1 MTEANNAITK
11 TAVTS
16 NDLVDDL
23 VRQLCGVE
31 PDVMASL
38 AHGDDEVQLRRWLG
52 SGPSGDPLDGLDVF
66 MRRTVGACLA
76 MRDHDGAVALVT
88 ERQARDAGWPTAQL
102 ANMSLA
108 MAFGLAITEPAG
120 VLPLLV
126 EADEDAD
133 GSDCVLVRGDDHLP
147 TLEDLLATLRCGQ
160 ELVPAGE
167 RARNPASGPA
177 VPRALVSLA
186 AQLRDWFGVDA
197 AAVELPSDR
206 LGMALSSAD
215 ARAVGVVSW
224 IVTAALRTASA
235 MAEESVTAVRVK
247 TDLDARLAG
256 QPGAIAANLALLL
269 AAAIHHG
276 VGITVHFL
284 AARDDIGA
292 ALVEAGRRIGA
303 TRGQSVDEGEA
314 ETVDLLELRDYA
326 SRGYVHVGR
335 RAAKDV
341 AQRLYDAQPVTEG
354 R

>member
-1 MTEANNAITK
+1 MTA
-11 TAVTS
+11 S

-23 VRQLCGVE
+23 VRQMCGVE

-38 AHGDDEVQLRRWLG
+38 AHGDDEVQLRRWPG
-52 SGPSGDPLDGLDVF
+52 SGPSIDPLDGLDVF
-66 MRRTVGACLA
+66 IRRTVGACLA

-88 ERQARDAGWPTAQL
+88 ERQARDAGWPTARL

-108 MAFGLAITEPAG
+108 LALGLAITEPARS
-120 VLPLLV
+120 LPLLV

-133 GSDCVLVRGDDHLP
+133 GSDCLLLRADDHLP
-147 TLEDLLATLRCGQ
+147 TLEDLLAALRRG
-160 ELVPAGE
+160 EIVPAGE
-167 RARNPASGPA
+167 CARNPASGPA

-186 AQLRDWFGVDA
+186 AQLGDWLGVDA

-224 IVTAALRTASA
+224 IVTAALATASA
-235 MAEESVTAVRVK
+235 MAEERVTAVRVK

-256 QPGAIAANLALLL
+256 QPGATAANMALLL

-276 VGITVHFL
+276 AGITVHFL

-292 ALVEAGRRIGA
+292 ALVEAGRRIGQ
-303 TRGQSVDEGEA
+303 TRGQSADEGEA
-314 ETVDLLELRDYA
+314 ETVDLLELRDAA

-335 RAAKDV
+335 RAARDV
-341 AQRLYDAQPVTEG
+341 AQRLFDATTGTSVG
-354 R
+354 S

>member
-1 MTEANNAITK
+1 MTGSNNTIIK

-16 NDLVDDL
+16 NELVDEL
-23 VRQLCGVE
+23 VRQMFGVE

-38 AHGDDEVQLRRWLG
+38 AHGDDEVQLRRWPG
-52 SGPSGDPLDGLDVF
+52 SGPSSDPLDGLEVF
-66 MRRTVGACLA
+66 MRRTIGACLA
-76 MRDHDGAVALVT
+76 MLSHDGAVALVT
-88 ERQARDAGWPTAQL
+88 ERQARDAGWPTARF

-108 MAFGLAITEPAG
+108 MAFGMAITEPAG

-133 GSDCVLVRGDDHLP
+133 GSDCLLLRADDHLP
-147 TLEDLLATLRCGQ
+147 TLEDLLAALRRGQ
-160 ELVPAGE
+160 HPVAE
-167 RARNPASGPA
+167 RERIVASGPA
-177 VPRALVSLA
+177 IPRALVSLA
-186 AQLRDWFGVDA
+186 AQLGDWLGVDA
-197 AAVELPSDR
+197 LAVELPSDR

-235 MAEESVTAVRVK
+235 MAEESVTAVRIK
-247 TDLDARLAG
+247 TDLDAHLAG
-256 QPGAIAANLALLL
+256 QPGATAANLALLL
-269 AAAIHHG
+269 AAAVHHG
-276 VGITVHFL
+276 AGVTVHFL

-303 TRGQSVDEGEA
+303 TRGQSVDEDEA
-314 ETVDLLELRDYA
+314 ETVDLLELRDHA

-341 AQRLYDAQPVTEG
+341 AQRVYDAQPVTEG